1 MGRTLPAQIDAI
13 GDLHRRVPLLLRDI
27 LFISNLAYESGTMQ
41 NLPSYRS
48 LQSGADSQAE
58 LERMQDV
65 FLLLDNLAKRE
76 EATVKAILD
85 CLYEVGSTRMI
96 NQRVNIK
103 ALRGPLKSIARFSK
117 PVFRI
122 FALRWFNKNCPRL
135 ITKWLFNQV
144 KFNELPLPLDETDTK
159 LIDVMPSP
167 NVLPPLIE
175 QQAAEINAL
184 RLRIGWLTI
193 ALIALILAIG
203 VYLRF

>member
-1 MGRTLPAQIDAI
+1 
-13 GDLHRRVPLLLRDI
+13 
-27 LFISNLAYESGTMQ
+27 MQ

-65 FLLLDNLAKRE
+65 FLLLDNLARRE

-85 CLYEVGSTRMI
+85 CLYEVGATRLI
-96 NQRVNIK
+96 NQRVNVK
-103 ALRGPLKSIARFSK
+103 ALRGPLKGIARFSK
-117 PVFRI
+117 PVFRL
-122 FALRWFNKNCPRL
+122 FALRWFKKNCPRL

-144 KFNELPLPLDETDTK
+144 KFNDLPLPLDETDAK
-159 LIDVMPSP
+159 LIDVMPAP

-184 RLRIGWLTI
+184 RNRVGWLTL
-193 ALIALILAIG
+193 ALFILVVIVGSYVMA
-203 VYLRF
+203 